1 MSKEYIICGLK
12 HWLNSTT
19 CLQFLL
25 FFLSFKRI
33 CGFAITFWV
42 FWLLFC
48 ILYNLSVSKL
58 RGSRLLWYPSEV
70 VWSGYF
76 SRGIIIIFR
85 FLWYVS
91 DWIILRGKKT
101 NDKASSSCIRFQ
113 NLPSIK
119 YIPYIKTGWPGFNFR
134 KNELM
139 PYQTH
144 H

>member
-33 CGFAITFWV
+33 CGFATTFWV
-42 FWLLFC
+42 FWLLFG

-91 DWIILRGKKT
+91 DWIILREKKRMT
-101 NDKASSSCIRFQ
+101 KPRLHVSDF
-113 NLPSIK
+113 
-119 YIPYIKTGWPGFNFR
+119 KTCRLSNTFPISRLGDPDLISE
-134 KNELM
+134 KM
-139 PYQTH
+139 S
-144 H
+144 